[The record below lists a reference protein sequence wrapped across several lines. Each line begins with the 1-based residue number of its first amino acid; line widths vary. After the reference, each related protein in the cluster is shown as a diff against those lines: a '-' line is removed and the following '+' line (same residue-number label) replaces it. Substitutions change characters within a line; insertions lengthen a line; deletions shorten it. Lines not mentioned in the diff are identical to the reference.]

1 MLEHKCPSC
10 GRMIGYEG
18 LCWLCRAEEERREAQ
33 AWSAEQVEEKQ
44 RRIIENIRALDDW
57 DSQETKDLWKLLS
70 YHGAA
75 TPEMQRAALAA
86 GVFGFEQLYYRAP
99 SDVGAGLAKAL
110 MASDSS
116 DEAAGLMCCLAMQ
129 GGDEAL
135 AALLELERSPRAW
148 RKKLYVDPSIYA
160 ECGGWT
166 FDKEGRRRELVF
178 ARCIPLVKG
187 TPGEN
192 EPARLMRPREDF
204 CPHCGCRMV
213 DAVIL
218 DGRDERLRFL
228 GVDGV
233 ITAACCPNGVGFED
247 GGAFTRFDLRGGG
260 EPLPNNLTLDDW
272 GNYLGDEGLAEL
284 VNNRLVLAER
294 HVPPFY
300 GAYYEGVSTIG
311 GFANWVQDWQY
322 LECPECGRPMKYAA
336 QIEWDMLFDEYGGE
350 GTLYLEICPDC
361 HIAGLLHQQT

>member
-10 GRMIGYEG
+10 GRSIGYEG

-33 AWSAEQVEEKQ
+33 AWSAEQIAERQ
-44 RRIIENIRALDDW
+44 RRIIKNIEALDDW
-57 DSQETKDLWKLLS
+57 DSEETKDLWKLLS
-70 YHGAA
+70 YHGAV

-99 SDVGAGLAKAL
+99 SDVGAGLAEAL
-110 MASDSS
+110 MAADSPH
-116 DEAAGLMCCLAMQ
+116 EAGCLMECLAMQ

-135 AALLELERSPRAW
+135 AALLELERNPRAW
-148 RKKLYVDPSIYA
+148 RKKLYVGPSIYA

-178 ARCIPLVKG
+178 DRCIPLVKG

-192 EPARLMRPREDF
+192 EPARLMRPRNDF

-218 DGRDERLRFL
+218 DGRDERLSFL

-233 ITAACCPNGVGFED
+233 ITAACCPNCVGFEEE
-247 GGAFTRFDLRGGG
+247 GAFTRFDLRGGG

-272 GNYLGDEGLAEL
+272 GNCLGDEGLAEL

-294 HVPPFY
+294 CVPPFY

-311 GFANWVQDWQY
+311 GFANWIQDWQY

>member
-1 MLEHKCPSC
+1 MRALRCRAGTRLS
-10 GRMIGYEG
+10 R
-18 LCWLCRAEEERREAQ
+18 LCWSLNA
-33 AWSAEQVEEKQ
+33 
-44 RRIIENIRALDDW
+44 IRA
-57 DSQETKDLWKLLS
+57 
-70 YHGAA
+70 
-75 TPEMQRAALAA
+75 R
-86 GVFGFEQLYYRAP
+86 
-99 SDVGAGLAKAL
+99 
-110 MASDSS
+110 
-116 DEAAGLMCCLAMQ
+116 
-129 GGDEAL
+129 GGK
-135 AALLELERSPRAW
+135 SC
-148 RKKLYVDPSIYA
+148 YVDPSIYA

-178 ARCIPLVKG
+178 DRCIPLVKG
-187 TPGEN
+187 TPRED

-233 ITAACCPNGVGFED
+233 ITAACCPNCVGFEE

-272 GNYLGDEGLAEL
+272 GNCLGDEGLAEL

-311 GFANWVQDWQY
+311 GFANWIQDWQY

>member
-1 MLEHKCPSC
+1 MLDHRCPQC
-10 GRMIGYEG
+10 GRRLGYEG
-18 LCWLCRAEEERREAQ
+18 LCWLCRAEEKRHEAQ
-33 AWSAEQVEEKQ
+33 SWTAEQIAEKQ
-44 RRIIENIRALDDW
+44 RKIIKNITALDDW
-57 DSQETKDLWKLLS
+57 DSPECEDFWSLLS
-70 YHGAA
+70 YHGAPA
-75 TPEMQRAALAA
+75 PEMQRAALAA
-86 GVFGFEQLYYRAP
+86 GVFDFEQVYYRAP

-110 MASDSS
+110 METKSPH
-116 DEAAGLMCCLAMQ
+116 EAGCLMCCLAMQ
-129 GGDEAL
+129 GGDKAL

-148 RKKLYVDPSIYA
+148 RKKLYADPSIYA

-178 ARCIPLVKG
+178 DRCIPLVKG
-187 TPGEN
+187 TPGAN

-233 ITAACCPNGVGFED
+233 ITAACCPNCVAFTE
-247 GGAFTRFDLRGGG
+247 GAFTRFDPRGGG
-260 EPLPNNLTLDDW
+260 EPLPGTLMLDDIE
-272 GNYLGDEGLAEL
+272 NYLGDEGLAEITS
-284 VNNRLVLAER
+284 NRLVLAER
-294 HVPPFY
+294 FEPPFY

-322 LECPECGRPMKYAA
+322 LECPECGKKMKYAA